1 MKKLLGILVLAF
13 LFSGNANAG
22 VNEPGWKPVT
32 MCEFTFNLEHAK
44 LKKIYR
50 EKDKKINVV
59 IYGSCNDNGNWG
71 FGSKKGK
78 NLEAL
83 HKKTYKVCL
92 KYAKK
97 HTPGEDCY
105 LYSVNE
111 EVVWKYDKT
120 KAEAKAKAKLAETK
134 VEEAKAK
141 VELEKQTQIDTKPG
155 RFFEDQPDVNDDYQ
169 IHIIYLLASNTED
182 KERDLNGWI
191 EQQVKK
197 IDDYFF
203 KLTGKKQR
211 LKLDKRSDGKL
222 DVTFVRLDRKTKR
235 GGWNVSYPDYYL
247 TKNGFDNPKKTYLS
261 FTDAVSG
268 DGGQM
273 GVHHGYIFIGK
284 AKRHMARLGVHE
296 LLHGL
301 GFATPCTKGVTRGAH
316 LNSGILGQELQGGFG
331 KAVYNHG
338 DPTCPDLK
346 DVIYLTPTSDDPF
359 DPLPIFCNLAQKKR
373 GSPPGNFV
381 IPARYTHK
389 KLIEG
394 RDDEWCTYK
403 LNEYASDMWFKDWK
417 K

>member
-1 MKKLLGILVLAF
+1 MKKLLGILVLVF

-22 VNEPGWKPVT
+22 VNEPGTGLLGK
-32 MCEFTFNLEHAK
+32 CEGAFKWEHKK
-44 LKKIYR
+44 LIKIYL

-59 IYGSCNDNGNWG
+59 LYGSCTSDRYS
-71 FGSKKGK
+71 FGHHKGK
-78 NLEAL
+78 NLEKVL
-83 HKKTYKVCL
+83 KKTYKICM
-92 KYAKK
+92 KYAEEF
-97 HTPGEDCY
+97 TPGEDCY

-111 EVVWKYDKT
+111 EVVWKYDLTKAKAKT
-120 KAEAKAKAKLAETK
+120 KAKLAEAKAKK
-134 VEEAKAK
+134 
-141 VELEKQTQIDTKPG
+141 EKQTQIDTKPG
-155 RFFEDQPDVNDDYQ
+155 RFFEDQPDVNNDYQ
-169 IHIIYLLASNTED
+169 IHIIYLLTSDTED

-191 EQQVKK
+191 EKQVKK

-203 KLTGKKQR
+203 KLTGNKQR

-284 AKRHMARLGVHE
+284 AKRHMAKLGVHE

-316 LNSGILGQELQGGFG
+316 LNSGILGQELSGGFG

-346 DVIYLTPTSDDPF
+346 DAIYLTPTSDDPF

-373 GSPPGNFV
+373 GNPPGNFV

-394 RDDEWCTYK
+394 RADEWCTYK
-403 LNEYASDMWFKDWK
+403 LNEYASESWFSDWGK
-417 K
+417 

>member
-1 MKKLLGILVLAF
+1 MKKLLGILVLGF

-22 VNEPGWKPVT
+22 VNEPGTGFLGKCKGALKW
-32 MCEFTFNLEHAK
+32 EHKK
-44 LKKIYR
+44 LKKIYL

-59 IYGSCNDNGNWG
+59 LYASCNDKGNYG

-83 HKKTYKVCL
+83 HKKTYKICL
-92 KYAKK
+92 KYAKE
-97 HTPGEDCY
+97 HTPGKDCY
-105 LYSVNE
+105 LYAVNG
-111 EVVWKYDKT
+111 EVVWKYD
-120 KAEAKAKAKLAETK
+120 ESKAKAELAE
-134 VEEAKAK
+134 AK

-169 IHIIYLLASNTED
+169 IHIIYLLTSDTKDN
-182 KERDLNGWI
+182 ERDLNGWI

-197 IDDYFF
+197 IDDLFF

-222 DVTFVRLDRKTKR
+222 DVTFVRLDRKSKK
-235 GGWNVSYPDYYL
+235 GGWNMSYPDYYL

-268 DGGQM
+268 DDGQM
-273 GVHHGYIFIGK
+273 GVHHGYIFIGG

-301 GFATPCTKGVTRGAH
+301 GFATPCTKGVVRGAH
-316 LNSGILGQELQGGFG
+316 LNSGILGQEMSGGFG

-373 GSPPGNFV
+373 GNPPGNFV
-381 IPARYTHK
+381 IPSRYTHK

>member
-1 MKKLLGILVLAF
+1 MKKFLGILVLGL

-22 VNEPGWKPVT
+22 VNEPGTGFIAGK
-32 MCEFTFNLEHAK
+32 CEKTFIWEHKK
-44 LKKIYR
+44 LKKIYL

-59 IYGSCNDNGNWG
+59 LYASCRDDFYA
-71 FGSKKGK
+71 FGHHKGK
-78 NLEAL
+78 NLEKVL
-83 HKKTYKVCL
+83 KKTYKICM
-92 KYAKK
+92 KYAEEF
-97 HTPGEDCY
+97 TPGEDCY

-111 EVVWKYDKT
+111 EVVWKYDM
-120 KAEAKAKAKLAETK
+120 AKAKAKTKAKLA
-134 VEEAKAK
+134 EAKAEK
-141 VELEKQTQIDTKPG
+141 EKQTQIDTKPG

-169 IHIIYLLASNTED
+169 IHIIYLLTSDTED

-191 EQQVKK
+191 EKQVKK

-284 AKRHMARLGVHE
+284 AKRHMAKLGVHE

-316 LNSGILGQELQGGFG
+316 LNSGILGQDLSGGFG

-346 DVIYLTPTSDDPF
+346 DAIYLTPTSDDPF

-373 GSPPGNFV
+373 GNPPGNFV

-394 RDDEWCTYK
+394 RADEWCTYK
-403 LNEYASDMWFKDWK
+403 LNEYASESWFSDWGK
-417 K
+417 

>member
-22 VNEPGWKPVT
+22 VNEAGTGFLGK
-32 MCEFTFNLEHAK
+32 CKGALKSEHKK
-44 LKKIYR
+44 LKKIYL

-59 IYGSCNDNGNWG
+59 LYASCNAVYWG
-71 FGSKKGK
+71 WGIKKGK

-83 HKKTYKVCL
+83 HKRAYKSCL
-92 KYAKK
+92 KAAKK
-97 HTPGEDCY
+97 WTPGEDCY
-105 LYSVNE
+105 LFAVNE
-111 EVVWKYDKT
+111 EVVWKYDLAKAKAKT
-120 KAEAKAKAKLAETK
+120 KAKLAEAKAKK
-134 VEEAKAK
+134 
-141 VELEKQTQIDTKPG
+141 EKQTQIDTKPG

-169 IHIIYLLASNTED
+169 IHIIYLLTSDTED

-191 EQQVKK
+191 EKQVKK

-222 DVTFVRLDRKTKR
+222 DVTFVRLDRKSKK
-235 GGWNVSYPDYYL
+235 GGWNMSYPDYYL
-247 TKNGFDNPKKTYLS
+247 TKNGFNNPKKTYLS
-261 FTDAVSG
+261 FTDAPHG
-268 DGGQM
+268 DDGQM
-273 GVHHGYIFIGK
+273 GVHHGYIFIGG

-316 LNSGILGQELQGGFG
+316 LNSGILGQDLSGGFG

-346 DVIYLTPTSDDPF
+346 DAIYLTPTSDDPF

-373 GSPPGNFV
+373 GNPPGNFV

-394 RDDEWCTYK
+394 RADEWCTYK
-403 LNEYASDMWFKDWK
+403 LNEYASESWFSDWGK
-417 K
+417 

>member
-1 MKKLLGILVLAF
+1 MKKLLGILVLGF

-22 VNEPGWKPVT
+22 VNEPGTGFLGKCKGALKW
-32 MCEFTFNLEHAK
+32 EHKK
-44 LKKIYR
+44 LKKIYL
-50 EKDKKINVV
+50 EKDKKINVI
-59 IYGSCNDNGNWG
+59 IYASCTADRWG
-71 FGSKKGK
+71 WGIKKGK

-83 HKKTYKVCL
+83 HKRAYKSCL
-92 KYAKK
+92 KAAKK
-97 HTPGEDCY
+97 WTPGEDCY
-105 LYSVNE
+105 LFAVNE
-111 EVVWKYDKT
+111 EVVWKYDLAKAKAKT
-120 KAEAKAKAKLAETK
+120 KAKLAEAKAKK
-134 VEEAKAK
+134 
-141 VELEKQTQIDTKPG
+141 EKQTQIDTKPG

-169 IHIIYLLASNTED
+169 IHIIYLLTSDTED

-191 EQQVKK
+191 EKQVKK

-203 KLTGKKQR
+203 KLTGNKQR

-284 AKRHMARLGVHE
+284 AKRHMAKLGVHE

-316 LNSGILGQELQGGFG
+316 LNSGILGQELSGGFG

-346 DVIYLTPTSDDPF
+346 DAIYLTPTSDDPF

-403 LNEYASDMWFKDWK
+403 LNEYASESWFTDWK

>member
-1 MKKLLGILVLAF
+1 MKKLLGILVLVF

-22 VNEPGWKPVT
+22 VNEPGTGLLGK
-32 MCEFTFNLEHAK
+32 CKFALKSEHKK
-44 LKKIYR
+44 LKKIYL

-59 IYGSCNDNGNWG
+59 LYASCNDKGNYG

-97 HTPGEDCY
+97 YTPGEDCY
-105 LYSVNE
+105 LYAVNG
-111 EVVWKYDKT
+111 EVVWKYDAA
-120 KAEAKAKAKLAETK
+120 KAEAKAKVKLAKAKAELA
-134 VEEAKAK
+134 EAKA
-141 VELEKQTQIDTKPG
+141 EQEKQKQIDTKPG

-169 IHIIYLLASNTED
+169 IHIIYLLTSDTED

-191 EQQVKK
+191 EKQVNK
-197 IDDYFF
+197 IDDLFF

-222 DVTFVRLDRKTKR
+222 DVTFVRLDRKSKK
-235 GGWNVSYPDYYL
+235 GGWNMSYPDYYL

-261 FTDAVSG
+261 FTDAPHS
-268 DGGQM
+268 DDGQM
-273 GVHHGYIFIGK
+273 GVHHGYIFIGG

-316 LNSGILGQELQGGFG
+316 LNSGILGQDMSGGFG

-403 LNEYASDMWFKDWK
+403 LNEYASESWFTDWK
-417 K
+417 

>member
-1 MKKLLGILVLAF
+1 MKKLLGILVLGF

-22 VNEPGWKPVT
+22 VNEPGTGFLGKCKGALKW
-32 MCEFTFNLEHAK
+32 EHKK
-44 LKKIYR
+44 LKKIYL
-50 EKDKKINVV
+50 ESDKKINVV
-59 IYGSCNDNGNWG
+59 LYASCNADTYG
-71 FGSKKGK
+71 FGHRKGK

-83 HKKTYKVCL
+83 HKKAYKICL

-97 HTPGEDCY
+97 HTPDEDCY

-111 EVVWKYDKT
+111 EVVWKYDKD
-120 KAEAKAKAKLAETK
+120 KEAAKLAEAKAKK
-134 VEEAKAK
+134 
-141 VELEKQTQIDTKPG
+141 EKQTQIDTKPG

-169 IHIIYLLASNTED
+169 IHIIYLLTSDTED

-191 EQQVKK
+191 EKQVKK

-203 KLTGKKQR
+203 KLTGNKQR

-222 DVTFVRLDRKTKR
+222 DVTFVRLDRKSKK
-235 GGWNVSYPDYYL
+235 GGWNMSYPDYYL

-316 LNSGILGQELQGGFG
+316 LNSGILGQELSGGFG

-346 DVIYLTPTSDDPF
+346 DAIYLTPTSDDPF

-373 GSPPGNFV
+373 GNPPGNFV

-403 LNEYASDMWFKDWK
+403 LNEYASESWFSDWGK
-417 K
+417 

>member
-1 MKKLLGILVLAF
+1 M
-13 LFSGNANAG
+13 
-22 VNEPGWKPVT
+22 E
-32 MCEFTFNLEHAK
+32 
-44 LKKIYR
+44 
-50 EKDKKINVV
+50 
-59 IYGSCNDNGNWG
+59 
-71 FGSKKGK
+71 
-78 NLEAL
+78 
-83 HKKTYKVCL
+83 
-92 KYAKK
+92 
-97 HTPGEDCY
+97 
-105 LYSVNE
+105 
-111 EVVWKYDKT
+111 YDKA
-120 KAEAKAKAKLAETK
+120 KIKAELAEAK
-134 VEEAKAK
+134 VEK
-141 VELEKQTQIDTKPG
+141 EKQTQIDTKPG

-169 IHIIYLLASNTED
+169 IHIIYLLTSDTED

-222 DVTFVRLDRKTKR
+222 DVTFVRLDRKSKK
-235 GGWNVSYPDYYL
+235 GGWNMSYPDYYL
-247 TKNGFDNPKKTYLS
+247 TKNGFNNPKKTYLS
-261 FTDAVSG
+261 FTDAPHG
-268 DGGQM
+268 DDGQM
-273 GVHHGYIFIGK
+273 GIHHGYIFIGG

-301 GFATPCTKGVTRGAH
+301 GFATPCTKGVVRGAH
-316 LNSGILGQELQGGFG
+316 LNSGILGQELSGGFG

-346 DVIYLTPTSDDPF
+346 DAIYLTPTSDDPF

-403 LNEYASDMWFKDWK
+403 LNEYASESWFSDWGK
-417 K
+417 